1 MEYFSFQVTLTY
13 VEAANVKND
22 HSDLR
27 VDGLVLLVDQRAV
40 IHLAVNEYRASHQLY
55 YCNLSMILYRNMTVL
70 LFSTTD

>member
-1 MEYFSFQVTLTY
+1 MQYFSFQVTLTY

-40 IHLAVNEYRASHQLY
+40 IHLAVTSTELHISF
-55 YCNLSMILYRNMTVL
+55 ITVIFL
-70 LFSTTD
+70 